1 MQSPTGTN
9 QQNWSFV
16 VVSDADKRAAIADF
30 YRRAGE
36 MMTGSGYPP
45 PLPEGDSRI
54 PATERVTNSA
64 AYLAECLQEVP
75 IFVIPCVQ
83 GRVEKVP
90 MIVAQASTYGS
101 ILPAAWSFM
110 LAARA
115 RGLGSAWT
123 TSHLFFHDES
133 ERTAGNPAGLDPSG
147 AAPRRLLHRRRLQ
160 AGPSTSGRGP
170 DLLGHV
176 GIHDQQ
182 SLVAKPCGQSVCQK
196 ACRVPIGTLS
206 ESMSAGRQGGVQ
218 HQRDGEPARP
228 RRVGVDQNCFPS
240 SEMTSGCGGDAECSA
255 EGAGDRAPSGGS
267 ERRRRPGSYCR

>member
-1 MQSPTGTN
+1 MTIDRAAADRLLATTRSVRKRLDLTRSVEPELILECIEIAMQSPTGTN

-54 PATERVTNSA
+54 PATERVTDSA

-123 TSHLFFHDES
+123 TIHLFFHDEVS
-133 ERTAGNPAGLDPSG
+133 E
-147 AAPRRLLHRRRLQ
+147 
-160 AGPSTSGRGP
+160 
-170 DLLGHV
+170 LLG
-176 GIHDQQ
+176 IPQDWTQAA
-182 SLVAKPCGQSVCQK
+182 LLPVAYYTGDDFKP
-196 ACRVPIGTLS
+196 AHRL
-206 ESMSAGRQGGVQ
+206 
-218 HQRDGEPARP
+218 PAA
-228 RRVGVDQNCFPS
+228 DL
-240 SEMTSGCGGDAECSA
+240 TYWDTW
-255 EGAGDRAPSGGS
+255 GS
-267 ERRRRPGSYCR
+267 TINSRS